1 MSRRIVVRCPITG
14 TSFRVDQ
21 GEFNGRPEVTDD
33 REERGYVPEELPSG
47 WANLLFFVRV
57 ANPQATEV
65 RELRAQAMRG
75 IDEQVRQQAEAAR
88 AAGQV
93 VDNDALTR
101 ARNAMIAELDDEYP
115 EPPATVCV
123 RYEVLDISPAAVPGI
138 VGALTTAG
146 LQFVSPAEALGATA
160 PVPAPAPEAPVAVP
174 APTPVPA
181 PAPAPVAAPAVTG
194 TPATGAPL
202 PAPDAPV
209 DAPKRTPSTG
219 APIPEPP
226 PAAPVVAT
234 SGTPATGA
242 AIPPVEPKA

>member
-21 GEFNGRPEVTDD
+21 GEFNGRPEVTED
-33 REERGYVPEELPSG
+33 REERGFVPEELPSG

-57 ANPQATEV
+57 ANPQAAEV

-138 VGALTTAG
+138 VGSLATAG
-146 LQFVSPAEALGATA
+146 LQFVSPAEALGVAA
-160 PVPAPAPEAPVAVP
+160 PVPAPAPEAPVAVVAP
-174 APTPVPA
+174 AAPVA
-181 PAPAPVAAPAVTG
+181 VPAPAPVAATG
-194 TPATGAPL
+194 TPATGAAL
-202 PAPDAPV
+202 PSPEPPAA
-209 DAPKRTPSTG
+209 DAPKRTPATG
-219 APIPEPP
+219 AAIPETAPVA
-226 PAAPVVAT
+226 PAAPAT
-234 SGTPATGA
+234 GTPATGA